1 MPRYLSPDD
10 MQTPEGR
17 RRAARQLYLTDHG
30 ALRTLYDNTHWI
42 DERMGRSFQPSPAH
56 IRRWADLGVRT
67 VINLRGTRWEPEQ
80 PGYYWLEREACA
92 AHGITLHDYRAF
104 SREAPR
110 REFVLGFDALLGEIA
125 YPCVMHCKS
134 GADRAG
140 LASTLYAFLHGGQ
153 PLARAREQLSFR
165 YGHVK
170 AGKTGILGA
179 FFDAYERA
187 ADEEGAAPEPDHFRG
202 WVRTRY
208 DRQAVTRAFRPTALG
223 SLLTERVLRRE

>member
-1 MPRYLSPDD
+1 MPRYLAPQD
-10 MQTPEGR
+10 MRTPEGR
-17 RRAARQLYLTDHG
+17 RRAARHLYLTDHG
-30 ALRTLYDNTHWI
+30 VLRTVYDNTQWI

-56 IRRWADLGVRT
+56 IRRWAQAGVRT
-67 VINLRGTRWEPEQ
+67 VINLRGTRWEAEQ

-92 AHGITLHDYRAF
+92 AHGIVLHDYRAF

-110 REFVLGFDALLGEIA
+110 REFVLGFDALLGEVA

-140 LASTLYAFLHGGQ
+140 MASALYAFLHGGQ

-165 YGHVK
+165 YGHVR
-170 AGKTGILGA
+170 AGKTGILDA
-179 FFDAYERA
+179 FWDAYEA
-187 ADEEGAAPEPDHFRG
+187 AAARDGAPATPDHFRD

-208 DRQAVTRAFRPTALG
+208 DRQAVIAGFRPSVLG